1 MNHKFISLKS
11 VLADL
16 SAMVPQDSFN
26 ETLFYE
32 WSAQGLNKIRP
43 NIGYR
48 TCNAIVPII
57 EHTAVLPNNFQFLN
71 SAAVL
76 PAVSDQEAA
85 YYDSIIREMASLN
98 EPNNVYIIND
108 ENIIQNI
115 KANFT
120 DNRKLQIMHKSSSV
134 FLPSFTNTTDI
145 VKPSLET
152 PQYQICDGT
161 HIMTNVRTGF
171 TLLSYMATPSSKD
184 GDLLI
189 PDNQDLKEAIYHYV
203 MYRWYSSKI
212 ATADYS
218 ALNHLKQ
225 EREFHLSQFQVL
237 SVKSKNLELPDLA
250 TLENLVNIRN
260 RMVSVTTAFE
270 NGFNNINTPEKIAY

>member
-26 ETLFYE
+26 EILFYE

-48 TCNAIVPII
+48 MCNAIIPIV
-57 EHTAVLPNNFQFLN
+57 EHNAVLPNNFQNLI

-76 PAVSDQEAA
+76 PATSDTEVT
-85 YYDSIIREMASLN
+85 YYDSIIREMTSLN
-98 EPNNVYIIND
+98 EPNNIYVIND
-108 ENIIQNI
+108 EDIIQKI
-115 KANFT
+115 RANFT
-120 DNRKLQIMHKSSSV
+120 DTRKLQIMHKATSS
-134 FLPSFTNTTDI
+134 FLPSYTQNTEI
-145 VKPSLET
+145 AKPNLES
-152 PQYQICDGT
+152 PQYHIVEGT
-161 HIMTNVRTGF
+161 CIITNVLTGF
-171 TLLSYMATPSSKD
+171 ILISYLAIPTAKD

-189 PDNQDLKEAIYHYV
+189 PDNQDLKEAIYHYC

-212 ATADYS
+212 STAEYS

-225 EREFHLSQFQVL
+225 EREFHLSMFQTL
-237 SVKSKNLELPDLA
+237 SLKSKNLELPDVG
-250 TLENLVNIRN
+250 TMENLVNIRN
-260 RMVSVTTAFE
+260 RMVSVTTGFE
-270 NGFNNINTPEKIAY
+270 NGFGTINTPEKIAY